1 MVNLQKEEYFA
12 NLLNLTASTLIV
24 LKVYL
29 CALMHYLTLEHANKS
44 FGEKVLFQ
52 DISLM
57 INKGEKIALIAPNG
71 SGKSS
76 LLRMIAGIDKPE
88 GEKAS
93 YLLAKN
99 IKLAFLDQDPSF
111 NPESSVIDS
120 ILDSDLAAVKAV
132 RNYELAQL
140 HASEQPK
147 ILEDALHEMDL
158 HKAWDIEARVKE
170 ILFKLNLQNLEQKVK
185 TLSGGQV
192 KRLALAHVL
201 LLQADLIILD
211 EPSNH
216 LDLDMIEWLEEWLGQ
231 DALTVLM
238 VTHDRYFL
246 DNVCDTILELHQG
259 SLHRYKGNYS
269 AFLEKKEIML
279 ENDQVRHDKLKQLY
293 RKELNWV
300 RRQPKARTTKAKSR
314 VDQFD
319 QISTALSMSKE
330 EQRLKLDFSTAR
342 LGSKILE
349 LHYINKS
356 FNGVTL
362 IKDFHYMF
370 KKGERIGIVGP
381 NGAGKST
388 LLNILMGRLQPDHG
402 KIVTGSTVKFAYY
415 EQAGLALDGDK
426 RVIEVVRDIA
436 DNWKQPDGSVIAVA
450 QLLERFLFDRKKQQ
464 VYVSQISGGEKR
476 RLYLLTILMQQ
487 PNFLILDEPTN
498 DLDIFT
504 LQVIEEYLSEY
515 PGCLL
520 IVSHDRFFL
529 DKVVDHLFIFEGDG
543 YIRDYNGNYTQYRL
557 EQQAKLY
564 DDLKPKEGAA
574 ASASKQDRETQKTLR
589 RIEKQLEQLNQ
600 KKKEVQLRFDKPVV
614 STEDLI
620 KWTGELKEIEEQLSL
635 KEDEWL
641 GMSG

>member
-1 MVNLQKEEYFA
+1 
-12 NLLNLTASTLIV
+12 
-24 LKVYL
+24 
-29 CALMHYLTLEHANKS
+29 MHYLTLERANKS
-44 FGEKVLFQ
+44 FGEKILFK
-52 DISLM
+52 DVALM

-88 GEKAS
+88 GETAS
-93 YLLAKN
+93 YLLSRN
-99 IKLAFLDQDPSF
+99 IKLAFLDQDPNF
-111 NPESSVIDS
+111 NPEASVIDS
-120 ILDSDLAAVKAV
+120 VLDADVPAIKAVKS
-132 RNYELAQL
+132 YELAQL
-140 HASEQPK
+140 HAVENPK
-147 ILEDALHEMDL
+147 ALEEAFHEMDV
-158 HKAWDIEARVKE
+158 HKAWDVESRVKE

-185 TLSGGQV
+185 SLSGGQV

-201 LLQADLIILD
+201 LAQADLIILD

-216 LDLDMIEWLEEWLGQ
+216 LDLDMIEWLEEYLSQ

-259 SLHRYKGNYS
+259 SLFRYKGNYS
-269 AFLEKKEIML
+269 AFLEKKDLMM
-279 ENDQVRHDKLKQLY
+279 ENDVIRHDKLRQLY
-293 RKELNWV
+293 KQELNWV

-314 VDQFD
+314 VDKFNV
-319 QISTALSMSKE
+319 IETALNASKE
-330 EQRLKLDFSTAR
+330 DQKLKIEFSSAR

-349 LHYINKS
+349 LNYISKS

-362 IKDFHYMF
+362 IKDFHYIF

-388 LLNILMGRLQPDHG
+388 LLNILMGKLTPDHG
-402 KIVTGSTVKFAYY
+402 KIIRGSTVKFAYY
-415 EQAGLALDGDK
+415 EQTGLKLDEDK
-426 RVIEVVRDIA
+426 RVIEVIRDIA
-436 DNWKQPDGSVIAVA
+436 DNYKQPDGSVIGVA
-450 QLLERFLFDRKKQQ
+450 QLLERFMFDRKKQQ

-504 LQVIEEYLSEY
+504 LQVIEEYLAEY
-515 PGCLL
+515 PGCLI

-529 DKVVDHLFIFEGDG
+529 DKVVDHLFVFEGNG
-543 YIRDYNGNYTQYRL
+543 VIKDYNGNYTQYRL
-557 EQQAKLY
+557 EQESKKY
-564 DDLKPKEGAA
+564 DDLRPKDAA
-574 ASASKQDRETQKTLR
+574 NTQGKQDRETQKNLS
-589 RIEKQLEQLNQ
+589 RIEKQIEQLNK
-600 KKKEVQLRFDKPVV
+600 KKKELQSRFENSDIK
-614 STEDLI
+614 TDDLI
-620 KWTGELKEIEEQLSL
+620 KWSAELKEVDAQLEL

-641 GMSG
+641 SLS

>member
-1 MVNLQKEEYFA
+1 
-12 NLLNLTASTLIV
+12 
-24 LKVYL
+24 
-29 CALMHYLTLEHANKS
+29 
-44 FGEKVLFQ
+44 
-52 DISLM
+52 
-57 INKGEKIALIAPNG
+57 
-71 SGKSS
+71 
-76 LLRMIAGIDKPE
+76 
-88 GEKAS
+88 
-93 YLLAKN
+93 
-99 IKLAFLDQDPSF
+99 
-111 NPESSVIDS
+111 
-120 ILDSDLAAVKAV
+120 
-132 RNYELAQL
+132 
-140 HASEQPK
+140 
-147 ILEDALHEMDL
+147 
-158 HKAWDIEARVKE
+158 
-170 ILFKLNLQNLEQKVK
+170 
-185 TLSGGQV
+185 
-192 KRLALAHVL
+192 
-201 LLQADLIILD
+201 
-211 EPSNH
+211 
-216 LDLDMIEWLEEWLGQ
+216 
-231 DALTVLM
+231 
-238 VTHDRYFL
+238 
-246 DNVCDTILELHQG
+246 
-259 SLHRYKGNYS
+259 
-269 AFLEKKEIML
+269 
-279 ENDQVRHDKLKQLY
+279 
-293 RKELNWV
+293 
-300 RRQPKARTTKAKSR
+300 
-314 VDQFD
+314 
-319 QISTALSMSKE
+319 
-330 EQRLKLDFSTAR
+330 
-342 LGSKILE
+342 
-349 LHYINKS
+349 
-356 FNGVTL
+356 
-362 IKDFHYMF
+362 
-370 KKGERIGIVGP
+370 
-381 NGAGKST
+381 
-388 LLNILMGRLQPDHG
+388 LQPDHG

>member
-1 MVNLQKEEYFA
+1 
-12 NLLNLTASTLIV
+12 
-24 LKVYL
+24 
-29 CALMHYLTLEHANKS
+29 MHYLTLEHANKS
-44 FGEKVLFQ
+44 FGEKILFQ
-52 DISLM
+52 DVSLM

-88 GEKAS
+88 GESAS
-93 YLLAKN
+93 YLLAKS

-120 ILDSDLAAVKAV
+120 ILDSNLPEIKAV

-140 HASEQPK
+140 HAVEQPK
-147 ILEDALHEMDL
+147 ALEEALHQMDL

-201 LLQADLIILD
+201 LMQADLIILD

-216 LDLDMIEWLEEWLGQ
+216 LDLDMIEWLEEYLSQ
-231 DALTVLM
+231 EALTVLM

-246 DNVCDTILELHQG
+246 DNVCDTILELHNG
-259 SLHRYKGNYS
+259 NLFRYKGNYS
-269 AFLEKKEIML
+269 EFLEKKEVML
-279 ENDQVRHDKLKQLY
+279 ENDLIRHDKLKQLY
-293 RKELNWV
+293 RKELAWV

-314 VDQFD
+314 VDKFD
-319 QISTALSMSKE
+319 VISTALSQSKE
-330 EQRLKLDFSTAR
+330 EQKIKLDFSSSR

-349 LHYINKS
+349 LHYINKA
-356 FNGVTL
+356 FNGVSL

-388 LLNILMGRLQPDHG
+388 LLNILMGKIQPDHG

-426 RVIEVVRDIA
+426 RVIEVIRDIA
-436 DNWKQPDGSVIAVA
+436 DNWKQPDGSVIGVA
-450 QLLERFLFDRKKQQ
+450 QLLERFMFDRKKQQ

-504 LQVIEEYLSEY
+504 LQVIEEYLADY

-529 DKVVDHLFIFEGDG
+529 DKVVDHLFIFEGEG
-543 YIRDYNGNYTQYRL
+543 KIKDYNGNYTQYRL
-557 EQQAKLY
+557 EQEAKLY
-564 DDLKPKEGAA
+564 DDLKPKDSNPAT
-574 ASASKQDRETQKTLR
+574 ASKQDHETQKNLR
-589 RIEKQLEQLNQ
+589 RLEKQIEQLTI
-600 KKKEVQLRFDKPVV
+600 KKKEIQGRFDQSSVN
-614 STEDLI
+614 TDDLI
-620 KWTGELKEIEEQLSL
+620 RWSAELKDIDSQLAA

-641 GMSG
+641 SLSM

>member
-1 MVNLQKEEYFA
+1 
-12 NLLNLTASTLIV
+12 
-24 LKVYL
+24 
-29 CALMHYLTLEHANKS
+29 MHYLTLEHANKS
-44 FGEKVLFQ
+44 FGEKILFR

-88 GEKAS
+88 GESAS
-93 YLLAKN
+93 YLIAKN
-99 IKLAFLDQDPSF
+99 IKIAFLDQDPSF

-120 ILDSDLAAVKAV
+120 ILDSDLAGVRAV

-140 HASEQPK
+140 HAADQPRM
-147 ILEDALHEMDL
+147 LEEAMHQMDL
-158 HKAWDIEARVKE
+158 HKAWDVEARVKE
-170 ILFKLNLQNLEQKVK
+170 ILYKLNLQNLEQKVK

-201 LLQADLIILD
+201 LMQADLIILD

-216 LDLDMIEWLEEWLGQ
+216 LDLDMIEWLEEWLSQ
-231 DALTVLM
+231 ESLTVLM

-259 SLHRYKGNYS
+259 SLFRYKGNYS
-269 AFLEKKEIML
+269 AFLEKKEHML
-279 ENDQVRHDKLKQLY
+279 ENDQIRHDKLKQLY
-293 RKELNWV
+293 RKELDWV

-319 QISTALSMSKE
+319 VISTALSQSRA
-330 EQRLKLDFSTAR
+330 EQRLKLDFSSSR

-356 FNGVTL
+356 FNGVSL

-381 NGAGKST
+381 NGIGKST
-388 LLNILMGRLQPDHG
+388 LLNILMGRIQPDHG

-415 EQAGLALDGDK
+415 EQAGLYLDGDK

-504 LQVIEEYLSEY
+504 LQVIEEYLAEY

-564 DDLKPKEGAA
+564 DDLRPREGLP
-574 ASASKQDRETQKTLR
+574 ASVSKQDRETQKYLR
-589 RIEKQLEQLNQ
+589 RIEKQLAQLNQ
-600 KKKEVQLRFDKPVV
+600 KKKEIQNRFDQPSVI
-614 STEDLI
+614 TEDLI
-620 KWTGELKEIEEQLSL
+620 KWTAELKELETQLSAR
-635 KEDEWL
+635 EDEWL
-641 GMSG
+641 SLSD

>member
-1 MVNLQKEEYFA
+1 
-12 NLLNLTASTLIV
+12 
-24 LKVYL
+24 
-29 CALMHYLTLEHANKS
+29 MHYLTLEHANKS
-44 FGEKVLFQ
+44 FGEKVLFR
-52 DISLM
+52 DVSLM

-88 GEKAS
+88 GENAS
-93 YLLAKN
+93 YLLSKQV
-99 IKLAFLDQDPSF
+99 KLAFLDQDPGF
-111 NPESSVIDS
+111 DPDS
-120 ILDSDLAAVKAV
+120 TVLDSVLDADIPAV
-132 RNYELAQL
+132 RAVRIYELAQL
-140 HASEQPK
+140 HAAENPK
-147 ILEDALHEMDL
+147 ALEDALHEMDL
-158 HKAWDIEARVKE
+158 HKAWDVEARVKE
-170 ILFKLNLQNLEQKVK
+170 ILFKLNLQQLEQKVK

-201 LLQADLIILD
+201 LAQADLIILD
-211 EPSNH
+211 EPTNH
-216 LDLDMIEWLEEWLGQ
+216 LDLDMIEWLEEYLGQ
-231 DALTVLM
+231 DSLTVLM

-246 DNVCDTILELHQG
+246 DNVCDTILELHNG
-259 SLHRYKGNYS
+259 ALYRYKGNYS
-269 AFLEKKEIML
+269 SFLEKKDLML
-279 ENDQVRHDKLKQLY
+279 EIDQVRHDKLRQLY
-293 RKELNWV
+293 KQELNWV

-314 VDQFD
+314 VDQFAV
-319 QISTALSMSKE
+319 IETALKQSRE
-330 EQRLKLDFSTAR
+330 EQKIKIDFSSAR

-356 FNGVTL
+356 FNGIPV

-370 KKGERIGIVGP
+370 KKGERIGVVGP

-388 LLNILMGRLQPDHG
+388 LLNIIMGQVQPDHG
-402 KIVTGSTVKFAYY
+402 KIITGSTVKFAYY
-415 EQAGLALDGDK
+415 EQSGLHLDEDK

-436 DNWKQPDGSVIAVA
+436 DNWKRPDGSVIGVA

-504 LQVIEEYLSEY
+504 LQVIEEYLADYS
-515 PGCLL
+515 GCLL

-529 DKVVDHLFIFEGDG
+529 DKVVDHLFIFEGNG
-543 YIRDYNGNYTQYRL
+543 HIRDYNGNYTQYRL
-557 EQQAKLY
+557 EQEAKQY
-564 DDLKPKEGAA
+564 DDLRPKESGPGT
-574 ASASKQDRETQKTLR
+574 ASRQDHETQKAIR

-600 KKKEVQLRFDKPVV
+600 KKQEIQNRFDRPQVA
-614 STEDLI
+614 TDDLI
-620 KWTGELKEIEEQLSL
+620 KWSAELKEIDSQLSK

-641 GMSG
+641 ELAG

>member
-1 MVNLQKEEYFA
+1 M
-12 NLLNLTASTLIV
+12 
-24 LKVYL
+24 KVYL
-29 CALMHYLTLEHANKS
+29 CGLMHYLTLEHANKS

-52 DISLM
+52 DVSLM

-76 LLRMIAGIDKPE
+76 LLRMVAGIDKPE

-140 HASEQPK
+140 HAEEQPK
-147 ILEDALHEMDL
+147 ILEEALHEMDL

-259 SLHRYKGNYS
+259 ALHRYKGNYS

-293 RKELNWV
+293 RKELDWV

-319 QISTALSMSKE
+319 LISTALSLSKE
-330 EQRLKLDFSTAR
+330 EQRLKLDFSTSR

-356 FNGVTL
+356 FNGITL

-557 EQQAKLY
+557 EQQAKMY
-564 DDLKPKEGAA
+564 DDLKVKEEGPV
-574 ASASKQDRETQKTLR
+574 SASKQDRETQKTLR

-600 KKKEVQLRFDKPVV
+600 KKKEVQLRFDQPLV
-614 STEDLI
+614 STENLI
-620 KWTGELKEIEEQLSL
+620 KWTTELKEIESQLME

-641 GMSG
+641 SHST